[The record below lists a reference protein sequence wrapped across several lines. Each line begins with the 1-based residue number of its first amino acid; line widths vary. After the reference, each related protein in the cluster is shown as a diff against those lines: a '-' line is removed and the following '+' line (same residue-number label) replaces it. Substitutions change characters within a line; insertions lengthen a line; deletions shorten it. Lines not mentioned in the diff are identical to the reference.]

1 MTVRVPGYC
10 ENDVLCL
17 RSKRFGRYGRSGE
30 VRLLWSLEYPVV
42 IINWVQ
48 YLGPPV
54 PFSFPDSRGIL
65 EVLVDLLTV
74 FGRRSTETSE
84 LAPISRESTFY
95 LYSVKVESGFSRNDR
110 FSVEVQLKRWA
121 QSKTRK

>member
-54 PFSFPDSRGIL
+54 PFSFPDSRDLL
-65 EVLVDLLTV
+65 EVLRDFL
-74 FGRRSTETSE
+74 GRERGGGS
-84 LAPISRESTFY
+84 LGDPP
-95 LYSVKVESGFSRNDR
+95 GP
-110 FSVEVQLKRWA
+110 
-121 QSKTRK
+121 